1 MWQSIGVVTQ
11 ALRTGDEVA
20 FATAGGAQVVVGFV
34 APDGIDPRR
43 PLSDKITEVL
53 GSIGVAADKIEVN
66 LPGHKVI
73 VTYESLNLG
82 HKNIEIAI
90 VEAGYEANGIPALPA
105 AK

>member
-1 MWQSIGVVTQ
+1 MGFCLGGCRVSDIKTLEVNVPGMVTK
-11 ALRTGDEVA
+11 ADA
-20 FATAGGAQVVVGFV
+20 
-34 APDGIDPRR
+34 
-43 PLSDKITEVL
+43 DKITEAL
-53 GSIGVAADKIEVN
+53 GAIGVAADKIEVN

-105 AK
+105 AKK